1 MCDLNGLLKMLVAT
15 LGLFSSVA
23 HAQSPS
29 QSTDT
34 PAVNTGLSVQGYSST
49 GVMTPN
55 AFTLPSG
62 AIGISYDRQMPG
74 APDPD
79 GYNIQMGFG
88 LLNNLEMVGRLATN
102 DLNCDMFE
110 VGACPPAIIRDF
122 SGSLKWQLPMPASW
136 SGLPRLAIGATDLG
150 GAATYFRSYYGVV
163 SQRFDDVEVSLGMAS
178 AKVDTAPLNGVFG
191 SVYWQAASWLGL
203 SAEAVGGETWMSA
216 RLTAPRSYSSWSM
229 QPYFSVT
236 QRISD
241 STLTEKNWMGVGAT
255 MAFDLGL
262 PTLGPRDAAAASSG
276 AAYGGSSK
284 GRSLG
289 VILVV
294 AAPASQLVASLEAA
308 GFYKPMVQDSANGLW
323 VRVNNTSYAWNLL
336 DAAGAALGPVAAAYG
351 TVTKPFVVE
360 VSRRGIVLARL
371 QGTSN
376 CAYQFLTEGT
386 LSCSNGSPL
395 RFVSPAGSSVLT
407 ESGAAGASASSASG
421 SSGQG
426 AQGPSDFGAGFFSAQ
441 AFRPE
446 VILSPGLITGIGT
459 EAGALDHDIALNANL
474 ILPLW
479 KGAYVDINRVVPLGM
494 KSGDFQSGGAFYNS
508 RFIAATDRK
517 LVHQFLRLPMGDTL
531 AKLSYG
537 SLFARPKAQGEGR
550 FASGAIAPI
559 TLPASDWHGWQLEAA
574 SQFLD
579 GQLRLSLQQGDFNN
593 EEAADGATGLVKNR
607 EPSLVSV
614 RVAPAFWPSSHT
626 EIQAGTFWGG
636 DKGYLI
642 TQRFWHG
649 DTSFGV
655 FFRKSRI
662 ESSEPYTSFA
672 GFQIAVPLTA
682 RVNRG
687 QGPLQLQGTNQFQ
700 YSVET
705 KVLEKDNRIVQ
716 GYGILP
722 RVGESLSV
730 FTNRDRTGVD
740 YLNRS
745 IYRLREGYDIAKQ

>member
-1 MCDLNGLLKMLVAT
+1 MRNLNGFVKT
-15 LGLFSSVA
+15 LAAALGFFASVG

-29 QSTDT
+29 PSTAA

-55 AFTLPSG
+55 AYTLPSG
-62 AIGISYDRQMPG
+62 AIGLSYDRQMPG

-110 VGACPPAIIRDF
+110 AGACPPAIIRDF

-150 GAATYFRSYYGVV
+150 GAATYFRSYYGVA

-178 AKVDTAPLNGVFG
+178 AKVATAPLDGVFG
-191 SVYWQAASWLGL
+191 SIYWQAASWLGL
-203 SAEAVGGETWMSA
+203 SAEAVGGEAWMSA
-216 RLTAPRSYSSWSM
+216 RLTAPRAYTSWSI
-229 QPYFSVT
+229 QPYFSFT

-241 STLTEKNWMGVGAT
+241 FTLTEKNWMGVGAT

-262 PTLGPRDAAAASSG
+262 PTLGPRDAGQASGPAASSVG
-276 AAYGGSSK
+276 

-289 VILVV
+289 SLLV
-294 AAPASQLVASLEAA
+294 AALPANQIVSGLQAA
-308 GFYKPMVQDSANGLW
+308 GFHKPLVQDAPNGLW
-323 VRVNNTSYAWNLL
+323 VRVDNTSYAWNLL

-351 TVTKPFVVE
+351 TVAKPFVIE

-371 QGTSN
+371 EGTSN

-386 LSCSNGSPL
+386 LACAKGTPVT
-395 RFVSPAGSSVLT
+395 FVSLGSKTDLHAAVTAGNW
-407 ESGAAGASASSASG
+407 GASL
-421 SSGQG
+421 
-426 AQGPSDFGAGFFSAQ
+426 FSAQ

-446 VILSPGLITGIGT
+446 LILSPGLITGIGT
-459 EAGALDHDIALNANL
+459 EAGALDHDVALNANL

-479 KGAYVDINRVVPLGM
+479 TGAYLDVNRVLPSGI

-508 RFIAATDRK
+508 RFISATDRK
-517 LVHQFLRLPMGDTL
+517 LFHQLLRVPVGDTL
-531 AKLSYG
+531 ARLSYG
-537 SLFARPKAQGEGR
+537 SIFARPKAAGEGR
-550 FASGAIAPI
+550 FVTGGIAPI
-559 TLPASDWHGWQLEAA
+559 TLPASDWQGWQLEAA

-579 GQLRLSLQQGDFNN
+579 GQLRLGFAHGDFTN
-593 EEAADGATGLVKNR
+593 EEAAATATGTAKDR

-614 RVAPAFWPSSHT
+614 RVAPGFWPSSHT
-626 EIQAGTFWGG
+626 EVQGGTFWTG

-662 ESSEPYTSFA
+662 SSAEPYTSFA
-672 GFQIAVPLTA
+672 GFQIAVPLTP

-687 QGPLQLQGTNQFQ
+687 LGPVQLQGTNQFQ

-705 KVLEKDNRIVQ
+705 KVLERDNRIVQ
-716 GYGILP
+716 GYGIIP

-730 FTNRDRTGVD
+730 FANRDRTGVD

-745 IYRLREGYDIAKQ
+745 IYRLRDGYRISK